1 MEFKKT
7 PRSQPKE
14 ILIYLKIWVDLLKYP
29 MLFLATFLLITRYG
43 QGVWVE
49 FFKLGVSI
57 AVSVGI
63 VWIIAGELWKN
74 RTRLNLIWRVYFQS
88 GILTYARAFLIFIA
102 TTTTVLALA
111 TWSPEFL
118 HWGWAQLIFGQAT
131 NVALQPF
138 VTIEQVSPTE
148 QTSPIFPIVLMVLFW
163 ALMIL
168 AVPFLAEVE
177 EQIFRQG
184 VSHWKGILWNS
195 LLFGLAHLL
204 MGIPIFIGLALFV
217 PGFLF
222 ACRYKYAY
230 HRHFRQSQNELE
242 AQKAGVLAS
251 TADHAVY
258 NALLISG
265 FVAVMISLRI
275 WGN

>member
-7 PRSQPKE
+7 PRSQTKAV
-14 ILIYLKIWVDLLKYP
+14 LLYLKIWFDLLKYP
-29 MLFLATFLLITRYG
+29 VLFLATFLLVTRYG
-43 QGVWVE
+43 QGIWVE
-49 FFKLGVSI
+49 VFKLVVSI
-57 AVSVGI
+57 AVSIGI
-63 VWIIAGELWKN
+63 VWIIASELWKN

-88 GILTYARAFLIFIA
+88 GILTYVRACFIFIA
-102 TTTTVLALA
+102 TMTTVIVLA

-138 VTIEQVSPTE
+138 VTIEQVSPID
-148 QTSPIFPIVLMVLFW
+148 QTSPILPIFMMVLFW
-163 ALMIL
+163 GLMIL
-168 AVPFLAEVE
+168 TLPFLAEVE

-184 VSHWKGILWNS
+184 VCTWKGILWNS

-230 HRHFRQSQNELE
+230 HHHLRQFQNELA
-242 AQKAGVLAS
+242 AQQAGVLAS

-258 NALLISG
+258 NALLITG
-265 FVAVMISLRI
+265 FVAVMLSFKV